1 MYSAETQVRVRYG
14 ETDKMG
20 VVYYGNYPL
29 YFEVG
34 RTALMREFNLTY
46 RSIENNGIILP
57 VTELQIKYH
66 HPAVYDDLLTIRT
79 TIPVMPAV
87 RILFNYEIINEIG
100 KLVVTGNTTL
110 IFMNNNTRKPTRP
123 PVVFIEKIKPYFTP

>member
-14 ETDKMG
+14 ETDQMG

-34 RTALMREFNLTY
+34 RTNLMREFNLTY
-46 RSIENNGIILP
+46 LSIEKSGIILP

-66 HPAVYDDLLTIRT
+66 HSAIYDDLLTIKT
-79 TIPVMPAV
+79 IIPVMPSL
-87 RILFNYEIINEIG
+87 RILFNYEIHNETG
-100 KLVVTGNTTL
+100 KLVVTGSTTL

-123 PVVFIEKIKPYFTP
+123 PVVFIEKMKPFFNR

>member
-14 ETDKMG
+14 ETDQMG

-34 RTALMREFNLTY
+34 RTNLMREFNLTY
-46 RSIENNGIILP
+46 LSIEKSGIILP

-66 HPAVYDDLLTIRT
+66 HSAIYDDLLTIKT
-79 TIPVMPAV
+79 IIPVMPAV
-87 RILFNYEIINEIG
+87 RILFNYEIHNETG
-100 KLVVTGNTTL
+100 KLVVTGSTTL

-123 PVVFIEKIKPYFTP
+123 PVVFLEKMKPYFNS